1 MGNSRYVKVGDLLGP
16 RNIEFLGDVQTDKK
30 GHYGMFKCPDCGQ

>member
-16 RNIEFLGDVQTDKK
+16 RNIEFLGDVQIV
-30 GHYGMFKCPDCGQ
+30 GNLL